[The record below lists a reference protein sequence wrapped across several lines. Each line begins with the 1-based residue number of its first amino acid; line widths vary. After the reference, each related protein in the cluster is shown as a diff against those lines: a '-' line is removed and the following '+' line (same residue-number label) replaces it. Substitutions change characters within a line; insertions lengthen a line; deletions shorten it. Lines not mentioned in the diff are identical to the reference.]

1 MKSLEVHAR
10 GRVMYV
16 KYSTERKPFGSLEV
30 TLLAKNGVSIYL
42 FRKEQGTWRLAY
54 GFLQENIKE
63 ACIDAIIL
71 RFDTSVVEI
80 LPKPKGLWHVFVN
93 DIYTSSIS
101 SDGKKWDYHFEE
113 DSCITDDHMK
123 KYIGIISLGQVKWI
137 DRDGR

>member
-1 MKSLEVHAR
+1 
-10 GRVMYV
+10 MYV

-30 TLLAKNGVSIYL
+30 TLLSKNGVSIYL

-54 GFLQENIKE
+54 GFLEEDIKE

-71 RFDTSVVEI
+71 RFDTSVAEMFYHEGKRQVVEI
-80 LPKPKGLWHVFVN
+80 RSKPKGLWHIFVN
-93 DIYTSSIS
+93 DVYTGSIT

-123 KYIGIISLGQVKWI
+123 KYIGMISVGDVRWI